1 MLKGL
6 EAIVAELE
14 QRVRA
19 REFRYSD
26 SALRATLF
34 YLLAV
39 GVAKRNEIARATGLS
54 RQNIRTLVQK
64 WSEGGIIH
72 TKVTSNQCY
81 VTICWGAACNE
92 CEPAKQPVRQPAK
105 QPATPPSGTLVGNQ
119 GVPVKKLRGDY
130 VPSLEA
136 QKCLTCWRK
145 HRKINPKHD
154 TAYLQAFDALR
165 KRGVEWEGDTGIYS
179 ICRHALRKWS
189 PGMILSPSKLIRKN
203 KTYPELE
210 TWEVIIQQIEGD
222 AQRDTPKPD
231 TARLSFSER
240 EKIRQE
246 NNHG

>member
-19 REFRYSD
+19 FRYSD

-34 YLLAV
+34 YLLAT
-39 GVAKRNEIARATGLS
+39 GTAKRNDIALATGLS

-72 TKVTSNQCY
+72 TKTTSNQCH
-81 VTICWGAACNE
+81 VTICWGETCIH
-92 CEPAKQPVRQPAK
+92 CKPAK
-105 QPATPPSGTLVGNQ
+105 QPARQPVKQPASPPSGTLVGTE
-119 GVPVKKLRGDY
+119 GVPVKKIRGDY

-136 QKCLTCWRK
+136 QKCLECWRK
-145 HRKINPKHD
+145 HRKTNPKHD
-154 TAYLQAFDALR
+154 VVYLQAFDTLR
-165 KRGVEWEGDTGIYS
+165 KRGVDWEGERGIYS

-189 PGMILSPSKLIRKN
+189 PGMILSPSKLLRKN

-222 AQRDTPKPD
+222 AQRDASKPD